1 MKFVELNDMAE
12 SLAEYIEDMQL
23 KVVNNKPYIMFVK
36 NSENWTN
43 LNDWLID
50 VDVENVKIEYNKNY
64 VKLFLS

>member
-50 VDVENVKIEYNKNY
+50 ADVENVKIEYNKNY